1 MTLGIRYAARS
12 DVGMLREGNEDSA
25 YAGARLL
32 VVADGMGGHVG
43 GEIASAA
50 AVDTLRKLDTDV
62 PAQELL
68 SALEHAVRE
77 ANTKLHSI
85 VEGDPSLQGMG
96 TTLTAMLW
104 SGSHVALVHIGD
116 SRAYLLRKGELF
128 QITHDHTL
136 VQSLV
141 GEGRITLDEAASHPQ
156 RSLLLRAL
164 DGRGEVD
171 PDLALREATVGDR
184 YLLCSDGLSGVV
196 SAETIHHVLTTQ
208 PDPELVIRQLIDLA
222 NRGGG
227 PDNITCVVADVVDLD
242 APQPPLP
249 ARPVVAGA
257 AAVSVPGVG
266 APTRAGNTPAQRA
279 AEFHDTLPQPALIG
293 GELPPHAP
301 GPMQG
306 MPPAGP
312 PPGTA
317 PQPAAAPVRHR
328 RRWTWLIVATGLV
341 LVMLGGA
348 GYVGYSAINSDYY
361 IGEHNGLVTVF
372 RGSPQNIF
380 GFQISSPAG
389 PLQDKITVADLTTDA
404 QQRVRANT
412 TVNGGKDKA
421 VSLAEAYKTD
431 ICQYVVVA
439 DGVNVV
445 IKQSPGVTGCSG
457 RTVPGTPA
465 VKLSDLL
472 TKDQDDIK
480 KGAATVKANSAPAA
494 QQILTRFTVSAQ
506 VCTKTT
512 IPRPPDC
519 PPIKGH

>member
-50 AVDTLRKLDTDV
+50 AVDPLRKLDTEV

-141 GEGRITLDEAASHPQ
+141 DEGRISLDEAASHPQ

-171 PDLALREATVGDR
+171 PDLALREAYVGDR
-184 YLLCSDGLSGVV
+184 YLLCSAGLSGVV

-249 ARPVVAGA
+249 ARPVVGRA

-301 GPMQG
+301 GPMPG

-312 PPGTA
+312 P
-317 PQPAAAPVRHR
+317 
-328 RRWTWLIVATGLV
+328 
-341 LVMLGGA
+341 
-348 GYVGYSAINSDYY
+348 
-361 IGEHNGLVTVF
+361 
-372 RGSPQNIF
+372 
-380 GFQISSPAG
+380 
-389 PLQDKITVADLTTDA
+389 
-404 QQRVRANT
+404 
-412 TVNGGKDKA
+412 
-421 VSLAEAYKTD
+421 
-431 ICQYVVVA
+431 
-439 DGVNVV
+439 
-445 IKQSPGVTGCSG
+445 
-457 RTVPGTPA
+457 
-465 VKLSDLL
+465 
-472 TKDQDDIK
+472 
-480 KGAATVKANSAPAA
+480 
-494 QQILTRFTVSAQ
+494 
-506 VCTKTT
+506 
-512 IPRPPDC
+512 
-519 PPIKGH
+519 